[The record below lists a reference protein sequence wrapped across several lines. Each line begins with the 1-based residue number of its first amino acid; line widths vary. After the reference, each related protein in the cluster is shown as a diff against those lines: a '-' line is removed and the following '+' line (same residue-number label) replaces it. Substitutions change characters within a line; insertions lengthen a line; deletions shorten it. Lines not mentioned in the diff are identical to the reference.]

1 MLQQQRQQ
9 QQGLEFNEEEGSAR
23 RLGRTGDIGLPFKF
37 NEEEG
42 SARRLG
48 RTGDIGLPFKY
59 KQFISNFI
67 RLQIFQPE

>member
-9 QQGLEFNEEEGSAR
+9 QQGLE
-23 RLGRTGDIGLPFKF
+23 F